1 MRLHGLALAVL
12 SILCSIA
19 LSAPSRAQQ
28 HSCDDPRRIVG
39 GEDAD
44 IKDHPWQVA
53 VEVDGELCGG
63 VIIAQNWVLTAAH
76 CFDSDDPKKVRI
88 KAGATNYRIGGVW
101 AAADRVVLHK
111 FDRSTKENDLA
122 LVKLRTRPA
131 GRSIPLAKPDL
142 ELARCQ
148 HLEVTGWGRTKA
160 GKRGA
165 SQKLQKATV
174 PHVDTATCNEPKS
187 YNGAIRPSMIC
198 AGFHEIDACQG
209 DSGGPL
215 VYKGPDG
222 AVLVGIVSWGESCG
236 SQFKYGVY
244 TRVSAHR
251 DWITKVIASDRR

>member
-1 MRLHGLALAVL
+1 MRLRSFVLLAL
-12 SILCSIA
+12 SISCA
-19 LSAPSRAQQ
+19 LALPAPTRAQQ
-28 HSCDDPRRIVG
+28 HPCDDPRRIVG

-44 IKDHPWQVA
+44 IKDYPWQVA
-53 VEVDGELCGG
+53 LDIDGELCGG
-63 VIIAQNWVLTAAH
+63 VIIAQKWVLTAAH
-76 CFDSDDPKKVRI
+76 CFDSDDPRKVRV

-101 AAADRVVLHK
+101 TPVDRIVLDK
-111 FDRSTKENDLA
+111 FDARTKEDDLA

-142 ELARCQ
+142 ELAPCEL
-148 HLEVTGWGRTKA
+148 LEVTGWGRTKA

-174 PHVDTATCNEPKS
+174 PYVDTATCNEPQS
-187 YNGAIRPSMIC
+187 YNSRVRPSMMC

-222 AVLVGIVSWGESCG
+222 PVLVGIVSWGEGCG
-236 SQFKYGVY
+236 MQFKYGVY

-251 DWITKVIASDRR
+251 DWITKVITSDAR